1 MKVKDIMMQP
11 VITIIEDTSLQEVAR
26 IMLENRIGGLP
37 VINESGELT
46 GIVTESDFTAK
57 EKCVPFSMFRAPQLF
72 GTWLGN
78 DAEDLYARGRNIP
91 AREVMST
98 SVVTVT
104 ENDSIEKVL
113 ELILK
118 YDINRIPVVKDG
130 KPVGIVA
137 RRDLLRVMK
146 VNQSKA
152 AQSAGAI

>member
-1 MKVKDIMMQP
+1 M
-11 VITIIEDTSLQEVAR
+11 ITIIEDTSLQEVAQ
-26 IMLENRIGGLP
+26 IMIEHRIGGLP

-104 ENDSIEKVL
+104 ENDSIEKV
-113 ELILK
+113 
-118 YDINRIPVVKDG
+118 
-130 KPVGIVA
+130 
-137 RRDLLRVMK
+137 M
-146 VNQSKA
+146 
-152 AQSAGAI
+152 